1 VTEPDPETVA
11 TLLADEAARTILT
24 ETVREPRSA
33 AELTETCQVS
43 GPTVY
48 RRLESLERAELID
61 METRLDPDGDHY
73 EVYSATLDR
82 AVFDLQ
88 PETLDCSVSR
98 RERMADR
105 FTDIVEG
112 L

>member
-1 VTEPDPETVA
+1 MTEPDPETVA
-11 TLLADEAARTILT
+11 TLLADEAARTILI
-24 ETVREPRSA
+24 ETVGEPRSA
-33 AELTETCQVS
+33 TELSEVCQVS

-61 METRLDPDGDHY
+61 AETRLDPDGDHY

-82 AVFDLQ
+82 VVFDLQ
-88 PETLDCSVSR
+88 PEALDCSVDR